1 MMAKRIPSI
10 MPDMTFDEKLAV
22 TNIYSVAGQLGEYG
36 GMIEDRPF
44 RAPYHNVTKSSF
56 FGGGMFPRPGE
67 ITLAGKGVLF
77 LDEMTEF
84 KPEILE
90 GLRQPLED
98 KDITIVR
105 MAGHIHIRQ
114 ILCLLER

>member
-1 MMAKRIPSI
+1 
-10 MPDMTFDEKLAV
+10 
-22 TNIYSVAGQLGEYG
+22 
-36 GMIEDRPF
+36 MIEDRPF

-90 GLRQPLED
+90 GLRANFTGECTEVGMYLAMSRQADREGYPEVAEAFKRYAWEEAEHAAKFAEVLGDCVWDKKNKLE
-98 KDITIVR
+98 
-105 MAGHIHIRQ
+105 
-114 ILCLLER
+114 